1 MKEYIRL
8 ADCLELLR
16 GTSVCMWYITDWSET
31 TNTERRRWQ
40 SAEQLRLGRP
50 GSACIISPSYDRGA
64 RNAICSQRPRACT
77 YGETEVKQARRN
89 GARTNG
95 ARLSDAMTHYGHNR
109 ARSAMLVV

>member
-8 ADCLELLR
+8 ADCLELLG

-50 GSACIISPSYDRGA
+50 DSACIISPSYDRGA
-64 RNAICSQRPRACT
+64 RNAICSQRPRACIVRFIKNVPF
-77 YGETEVKQARRN
+77 GDLPWEISGCE
-89 GARTNG
+89 G
-95 ARLSDAMTHYGHNR
+95 L
-109 ARSAMLVV
+109 